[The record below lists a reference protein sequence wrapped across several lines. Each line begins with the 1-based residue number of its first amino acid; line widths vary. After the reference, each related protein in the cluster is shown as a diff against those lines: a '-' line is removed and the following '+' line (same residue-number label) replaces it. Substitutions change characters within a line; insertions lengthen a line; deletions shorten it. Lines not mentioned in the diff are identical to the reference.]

1 MNMYLIF
8 LTYCIVRLKSYKKR
22 VLHKRRGE
30 QKMQDPYGIRVN
42 ITNRMSLKMNCTIS
56 QRRCSQDSVLDI
68 FSNNELPKVE
78 LILITFY
85 LKFDV

>member
-8 LTYCIVRLKSYKKR
+8 LTYRIVRLKSYKKR

-42 ITNRMSLKMNCTIS
+42 IPNRMSLKMNCIVS
-56 QRRCSQDSVLDI
+56 QSRHGYDLVLDI
-68 FSNNELPKVE
+68 FSNNEFPK
-78 LILITFY
+78 Y
-85 LKFDV
+85 S